1 MMQEQLSNNRII
13 AELDAKKQ
21 VQAVCTSS
29 TADNKSRT
37 VVSSVSILFL
47 VFSLIH
53 TTSLEFVGI
62 SEFFLLA
69 MGIYG

>member
-13 AELDAKKQ
+13 AELDQKKQ

-37 VVSSVSILFL
+37 VVRAGRARATLSLGELSWL
-47 VFSLIH
+47 VMVI
-53 TTSLEFVGI
+53 VGGL
-62 SEFFLLA
+62 S
-69 MGIYG
+69 GV